1 METLQQ
7 SEKETMQT
15 NDTQKKKKS
24 KLPMLIG
31 ILAVVVIIGIIYF
44 VNAAK
49 FESTDNA
56 QLDADIVS
64 IRSSVSGYIKT
75 IHFKDNEHVK
85 KGQLLIT
92 IDDQDLKTRVA
103 QSQAALENAKANLAS
118 VQSNASA
125 VSQNAEASALSS
137 SSVEQ

>member
-49 FESTDNA
+49 YESTDNA
-56 QLDADIVS
+56 QLDADIIS
-64 IRSSVSGYIKT
+64 IKSSVSGYIKT
-75 IHFKDNEHVK
+75 IHFKDNEQVK

-92 IDDQDLKTRVA
+92 IDDTDLKTKFA
-103 QSQAALENAKANLAS
+103 QAEATLENAKASLIAAQNS
-118 VQSNASA
+118 SA
-125 VSQNAEASALSS
+125 AF
-137 SSVEQ
+137 